1 MSDISSVLPA
11 LQVSI
16 FLIFLIFDKRTGS
29 PHAGKENVKSNK
41 TEHIFQSEKKNSD
54 KEVRMQSD
62 HKIKSEDLFFDS
74 PADYDESGCP
84 KVPFV
89 FSGMT
94 GKQDPW
100 FTFLQFAH

>member
-41 TEHIFQSEKKNSD
+41 TEHIFQ
-54 KEVRMQSD
+54 VRMQSD
-62 HKIKSEDLFFDS
+62 HKTKSEDLFFDS